1 MHLTANN
8 VQAIYLFCPTGN
20 NGFSFNQTH
29 FNSVISAS
37 KISTIPVVAATLLID
52 KKFTETGS
60 SIAVSGLI
68 GPSFSGNYDIS
79 YLVLFFYYH
88 FGTIRVQVS
97 REERIGNNLV
107 FMIDDFNNASQCSN
121 GTHTYFTT
129 PIKVFAGNFT
139 GPFQISLNARE
150 VATNPMM
157 SQVGSVAVTATVNTL
172 AGRHIR

>member
-1 MHLTANN
+1 MMYIYFFCLT
-8 VQAIYLFCPTGN
+8 GKG
-20 NGFSFNQTH
+20 GFFFNQTH

-37 KISTIPVVAATLLID
+37 KISTTPVVAATLLID
-52 KKFTETGS
+52 KKFTENGSNIAVTGS
-60 SIAVSGLI
+60 I
-68 GPSFSGNYDIS
+68 GPSFLGNYDLS
-79 YLVLFFYYH
+79 YLILFFYYH

-150 VATNPMM
+150 VATNPVM